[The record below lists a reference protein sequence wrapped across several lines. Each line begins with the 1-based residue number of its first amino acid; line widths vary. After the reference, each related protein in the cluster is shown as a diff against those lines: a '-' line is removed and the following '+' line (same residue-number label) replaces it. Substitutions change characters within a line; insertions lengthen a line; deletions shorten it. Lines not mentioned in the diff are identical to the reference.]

1 LWRPGRPHRRLSQL
15 GSTEK
20 FPQEHPLTP
29 EEAFG
34 TAEKLEGFG
43 SSDCLAAWPQDRK
56 DREPTQPRHIASGLS
71 CRTRIED
78 GVVTLTD
85 HVGQPVRDREGNTDT
100 QTLAEG
106 EDAYQIAG
114 RLTRKSAMLD
124 AAVT

>member
-1 LWRPGRPHRRLSQL
+1 
-15 GSTEK
+15 
-20 FPQEHPLTP
+20 
-29 EEAFG
+29 
-34 TAEKLEGFG
+34 
-43 SSDCLAAWPQDRK
+43 
-56 DREPTQPRHIASGLS
+56 
-71 CRTRIED
+71 
-78 GVVTLTD
+78 VTLTD